1 MRRLGCLTIQT
12 RTDKYLVE
20 CAAPYISAEEELN
33 KHFETTINT
42 ERAYQLALTAFDGN
56 EKIASSY
63 AAAASKRESN
73 DRKSKSPK

>member
-42 ERAYQLALTAFDGN
+42 ERAYQLALT
-56 EKIASSY
+56 
-63 AAAASKRESN
+63 RE
-73 DRKSKSPK
+73 DSKSTILVEYGDLYHKE